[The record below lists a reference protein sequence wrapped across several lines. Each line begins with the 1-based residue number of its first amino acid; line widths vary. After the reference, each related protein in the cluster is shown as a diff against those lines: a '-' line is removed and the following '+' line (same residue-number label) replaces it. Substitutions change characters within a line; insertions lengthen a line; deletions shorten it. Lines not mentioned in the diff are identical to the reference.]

1 MEINICIGHS
11 IDIIIS
17 HLIISYSFWRS
28 YLTGRVWLTFPCYD
42 REFDMETDVF
52 A

>member
-1 MEINICIGHS
+1 MEIT
-11 IDIIIS
+11 
-17 HLIISYSFWRS
+17 
-28 YLTGRVWLTFPCYD
+28 YLHRPFNRHYNKPLNHFLFLLAVLPYGRVWLTFPCYD